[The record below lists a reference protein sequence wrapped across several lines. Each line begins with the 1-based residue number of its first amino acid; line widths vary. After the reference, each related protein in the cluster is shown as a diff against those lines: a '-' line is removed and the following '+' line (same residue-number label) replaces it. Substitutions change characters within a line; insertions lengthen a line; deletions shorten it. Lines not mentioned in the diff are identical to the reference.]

1 MQNCTRHNYNLP
13 KEFFEPL
20 PPGILARIA
29 EQTTTG
35 AVFEIIAGHL
45 NYHKLEIWWHLQNPI
60 VHCVCANILRQ
71 QHMKRQYNANY
82 KILMNNMKLVLK
94 QEEANWEDERET
106 FILDGRRITMR
117 DLKVILE
124 ATVLLQ
130 FLCDNGHAAR
140 LNSNK
145 KSLWRGKYNLPNGR
159 DNSFRLVNR
168 SVKLSNLS

>member
-1 MQNCTRHNYNLP
+1 MQNCTRHNYTLP

-82 KILMNNMKLVLK
+82 KILMNNMELVLK
-94 QEEANWEDERET
+94 QEEANWEDIEDEKET
-106 FILDGRRITMR
+106 FILEGRRITMR

-130 FLCDNGHAAR
+130 FICDNAHAAR
-140 LNSNK
+140 LNNNK
-145 KSLWRGKYNLPNGR
+145 KSLWRGKYKMPNGR
-159 DNSFRLVNR
+159 KNSLRNVCKTT
-168 SVKLSNLS
+168 KL